1 MAKLGEERDSNS
13 IAKSLLSSLLT
24 LGAVD
29 RFKALTVLELSERTG
44 MEAACIDSSICIL
57 VNSGYVAS
65 IDSESGVKYYL
76 TPNGILAASSL
87 YS

>member
-1 MAKLGEERDSNS
+1 MGMLEGEQGFSS
-13 IAKSLLSSLLT
+13 IVKNLLSSLLT

-29 RFKALTVLELSERTG
+29 RSKALTIMELSERTG
-44 MEAACIDSSICIL
+44 METRCIDSTIPLLIH
-57 VNSGYVAS
+57 SGYVAS
-65 IDSESGVKYYL
+65 IDSESGVRFYL

>member
-1 MAKLGEERDSNS
+1 MKLEGERDFNS
-13 IAKSLLSSLLT
+13 IVRSLLSSLLT

-29 RFKALTVLELSERTG
+29 RFKALTIVELSERTG
-44 MEAACIDSSICIL
+44 MEAAHIDSSIHIL
-57 VNSGYVAS
+57 LHSGYVAS
-65 IDSESGVKYYL
+65 IDSESGVKFYL